1 MACTV
6 SNRETFTVLEWMEA
20 DPVRREWW
28 KAQAERF
35 AKLERISAIPR
46 LSNLI
51 YEELYKELPDG
62 GGIGAELL
70 KSGLLRVH
78 FYELALA
85 LLLDVGMP
93 AEPQTV

>member
-51 YEELYKELPDG
+51 YEELYKELPDVRRDRCRVAQERSASRPLLRA
-62 GGIGAELL
+62 GIGA
-70 KSGLLRVH
+70 SPGRWH
-78 FYELALA
+78 A
-85 LLLDVGMP
+85 G
-93 AEPQTV
+93 